1 MDWKCMSLVATGFFC
16 CVGTLDG
23 KVAKMLGHI
32 YPVKINKH
40 NVKSLVYN
48 AYKIQTFVIFHSC
61 MFFLMIN
68 TVKVG
73 VKSLESFVC

>member
-1 MDWKCMSLVATGFFC
+1 MSLVATGFFC

-23 KVAKMLGHI
+23 PVAKMLGHI

-61 MFFLMIN
+61 MFSLMIN
-68 TVKVG
+68 TVRVG